1 MHATGAPGEI
11 SEQFRHEALMYA
23 GDEGFLAGTL
33 PFIRAGVAAGE
44 PVMVAVAPDRIQ
56 KLTEALGSDAEAVRF
71 VDMRQIGGNP
81 ARIIPAWVDWVE
93 EVSRD
98 GRAIRGIGEPVWP
111 ERSADELAEC
121 ERHEALLNLVL
132 AKHSQL
138 RLLCPYDVTQLDP
151 AALEV
156 GHRTHPLV
164 LREGQ
169 SQAGDVYPGLERV
182 AQPHEAS
189 LPPPPEL
196 VDEIEFN
203 AGQGLEARDFVARRA
218 TLAGLPTLRRA
229 DLEWAV
235 TELVTNSIRHGG
247 GRGTLRFWQDGAG
260 VVCEVQDQGHIDD
273 PLIGRE
279 RPALAAAQGRGL
291 WLVNQICNL
300 VQIRSTAVGT
310 TVRIHVS
317 RAEGPREVGGL
328 PLLSDQLLTAID
340 RFALEA
346 ERQLSQ
352 RDRSL
357 LWRLSPGAESLL
369 MGLPDSGTRAADLP
383 QPLATSRSALLAL
396 RTELESAGL
405 IIQRPEPA
413 GMVRLLPTAKA
424 RRLRLAVTT
433 SRRTVLEGV
442 VARLPADALA
452 DVGSAL
458 GHWAGR

>member
-1 MHATGAPGEI
+1 
-11 SEQFRHEALMYA
+11 
-23 GDEGFLAGTL
+23 
-33 PFIRAGVAAGE
+33 
-44 PVMVAVAPDRIQ
+44 
-56 KLTEALGSDAEAVRF
+56 
-71 VDMRQIGGNP
+71 
-81 ARIIPAWVDWVE
+81 
-93 EVSRD
+93 
-98 GRAIRGIGEPVWP
+98 
-111 ERSADELAEC
+111 
-121 ERHEALLNLVL
+121 
-132 AKHSQL
+132 
-138 RLLCPYDVTQLDP
+138 
-151 AALEV
+151 
-156 GHRTHPLV
+156 
-164 LREGQ
+164 
-169 SQAGDVYPGLERV
+169 
-182 AQPHEAS
+182 
-189 LPPPPEL
+189 

-247 GRGTLRFWQDGAG
+247 GRGTLRFWQDGAE